1 MIRVEHLQ
9 KTYDNGVTVL
19 KDVSC
24 VVNKG
29 DVISI
34 IGPSGTGKSTFLNC
48 LNLLEQPT
56 GGEIYIKGE
65 NILDPKCNVPKVRQ
79 KMGMVFQNFN
89 LFDHLSIMGN
99 LTIGPIKLLGRTKEE
114 AEAQGYELLKM
125 VGLAEKADAMPS
137 QLSGG
142 QKQRVAIA
150 RTLAMNP
157 EIILFDEP
165 TSALDPTMVSEVLS
179 VIRTLAKTGI
189 TMLIVTHEMNFARDV
204 SNRIFFM
211 DKGYIWEDGSPEQVF
226 ENPKTNEA
234 RIFINRIRGLHF
246 DIESADYDLYK
257 FNSMIEQFGVKYFF
271 SNERTTALLHVIEEL
286 LAMLDCD
293 RGISIDM
300 EYSEKEG
307 EVTVRVLQKGRA
319 ESVLDDEN
327 ADELS
332 LAIIRGSCKNIEE
345 RITEEGVELIL
356 NIVQ

>member
-1 MIRVEHLQ
+1 MIKVEHLQ
-9 KTYDNGVTVL
+9 KTFENGLSVL
-19 KDVSC
+19 KDVNC

-56 GGEIYIKGE
+56 SGRILIDGED
-65 NILDPKCNVPKVRQ
+65 ILDPKCNVPKVRQ

-89 LFDHLSIMGN
+89 LFDHLSIMEN
-99 LTIGPIKLLGRTKEE
+99 LTLGPVKLLGKTKEE
-114 AEAQGYELLKM
+114 AEKKGYELLKM
-125 VGLAEKADAMPS
+125 VGLAEKAEAMPS

-179 VIRTLAKTGI
+179 VIRALAKTGI
-189 TMLIVTHEMNFARDV
+189 TMLIVTHEMSFAHDV

-234 RIFINRIRGLHF
+234 RVFINRIRGLHF
-246 DIESADYDLYK
+246 DIESSNYDLYA
-257 FNSMIEQFGVKYFF
+257 FNSMIEQFGHKYFF
-271 SNERTTALLHVIEEL
+271 SNERILSLLHMIEEVL
-286 LAMLDCD
+286 TILDCD
-293 RGISIDM
+293 KGISIDM
-300 EYSEKEG
+300 EYSEKQG
-307 EVTVRVLQKGRA
+307 TVCMRALQKGVGSTIINS
-319 ESVLDDEN
+319 EDVDDI
-327 ADELS
+327 S
-332 LAIIRGSCKNIEE
+332 MAIIRGSCESIDET
-345 RITEEGVELIL
+345 ITDEGVLL
-356 NIVQ
+356 TFNIAQ

>member
-1 MIRVEHLQ
+1 MIKVEHLQ
-9 KTYDNGVTVL
+9 KTYENGPTVL
-19 KDVSC
+19 KDVNC

-29 DVISI
+29 DVISV

-56 GGEIYIKGE
+56 GGSILIKGE
-65 NILDPKCNVPKVRQ
+65 NILDPKCNVPKIRQ

-89 LFDHLSIMGN
+89 LFDHLSIMEN
-99 LTIGPIKLLGRTKEE
+99 LTLGPVKLLGKTQKE
-114 AEAQGYELLKM
+114 AEEKGYELLKM
-125 VGLAEKADAMPS
+125 VGLAEKAGAMPS
-137 QLSGG
+137 ELSGG

-150 RTLAMNP
+150 RTLAMDP

-189 TMLIVTHEMNFARDV
+189 TMLIVTHEMSFARDV

-211 DKGYIWEDGSPEQVF
+211 DKGLIWEEGSPEQIF

-246 DIESADYDLYK
+246 DIGSKDYDLYQ
-257 FNSMIEQFGVKYFF
+257 FNAMIEQFGTKYFF
-271 SNERTTALLHVIEEL
+271 SRERVLSLLHLIEEV
-286 LAMLDCD
+286 LAILDCGK
-293 RGISIDM
+293 GISIDM

-307 EVTVRVLQKGRA
+307 AVSMKVLQKGV
-319 ESVLDDEN
+319 SKSIINDEGV
-327 ADELS
+327 DEIA
-332 LAIIRGSCKNIEE
+332 LAIIQGSCESMDE
-345 RITEEGVELIL
+345 RMTEEGVELSF
-356 NIVQ
+356 NIAE

>member
-19 KDVSC
+19 KDVNC
-24 VVNKG
+24 VVNRG

-89 LFDHLSIMGN
+89 LFDHLSIMDN
-99 LTIGPIKLLGRTKEE
+99 LTLGPVKLLGKTREE
-114 AEAQGYELLKM
+114 AEAKGYELLKM
-125 VGLAEKADAMPS
+125 VGLAEKAGAMPS

-142 QKQRVAIA
+142 QKQRIAIA
-150 RTLAMNP
+150 RTLAMEP

-179 VIRTLAKTGI
+179 VIRTLASTGI

-271 SNERTTALLHVIEEL
+271 SNERITSLLHVIEEV
-286 LAMLDCD
+286 LAILDCN

-319 ESVLDDEN
+319 ESILDDEN
-327 ADELS
+327 IDELA
-332 LAIIRGSCKNIEE
+332 LAIIRGSCKNVEE
-345 RITEEGVELIL
+345 RISDEGVELIL
-356 NIVQ
+356 NIAQ